1 MPNLHS
7 RNDPFARAI
16 RKSWAPV
23 FAFSVAM
30 FIAAAAQSP
39 AIPAQKPD
47 DAQTVKD
54 FTARVSRY
62 LDERK
67 KQAGTSPRPS
77 NSPEKLDKAQQVVAA
92 KSQDMRVEAKQ
103 GDIFSDDIAAYF
115 RRQIA
120 ATLSGPKGTKI
131 RASLRSADPVRNLDL
146 HVNQKYPHG
155 VPLQSTPASLLLNL
169 PELPKEL
176 QYRIVGRRLVL
187 LDTTPKL
194 VVDFVPNAIPAKKD

>member
-1 MPNLHS
+1 VPNPHS
-7 RNDPFARAI
+7 KRPFPRAI
-16 RKSWAPV
+16 RRWCAITFTLAV
-23 FAFSVAM
+23 MA
-30 FIAAAAQSP
+30 IAGAAQTP

-47 DAQTVKD
+47 DAQTVKE

-67 KQAGTSPRPS
+67 KQAGSSPRPS
-77 NSPEKLDKAQQVVAA
+77 NSPEQLDEAQQVVAA

-103 GDIFSDDIAAYF
+103 GDIFSADIAAYF

-120 ATLSGPKGTKI
+120 ATLSGPKGAKI
-131 RASLRSADPVRNLDL
+131 RSSLRSADPVRNLNL
-146 HVNQKYPHG
+146 RVNQKYPHG

-176 QYRIVGRRLVL
+176 QYRIVGRNLVL
-187 LDTTPKL
+187 LDITPKL
-194 VVDFVPNAIPAKKD
+194 VVDFVPDAIPAKKD

>member
-1 MPNLHS
+1 
-7 RNDPFARAI
+7 
-16 RKSWAPV
+16 
-23 FAFSVAM
+23 M

-169 PELPKEL
+169 RLPKEP

-187 LDTTPKL
+187 LRYDSQASCRFRSQCHQRRGLTKSRPSAVRSATRFAPKL
-194 VVDFVPNAIPAKKD
+194 ARADSN